1 MPLDIIIPWI
11 SMFNDALLTMSGKW
25 NQPES
30 QQQEK
35 QKWRW
40 VHLQM
45 ELYSALNINKGKEM
59 NKIGNVVLVRQL
71 TLIKTIVKGLSQG

>member
-1 MPLDIIIPWI
+1 
-11 SMFNDALLTMSGKW
+11 
-25 NQPES
+25 
-30 QQQEK
+30 
-35 QKWRW
+35 
-40 VHLQM
+40 M